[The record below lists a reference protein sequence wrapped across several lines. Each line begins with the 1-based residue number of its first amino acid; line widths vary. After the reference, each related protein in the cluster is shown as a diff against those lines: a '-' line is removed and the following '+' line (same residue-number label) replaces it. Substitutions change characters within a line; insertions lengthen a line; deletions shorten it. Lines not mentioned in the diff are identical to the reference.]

1 MIILNKLR
9 GGEFCLNSDLVET
22 ISENPDTTILLTNGK
37 IYIVQETMQEVIA
50 KISEYRREINSGIIH
65 IERK

>member
-9 GGEFCLNSDLVET
+9 SGEFCLNSDLIET

-37 IYIVQETMQEVIA
+37 IYIVQETMQEVID
-50 KISEYRREINSGIIH
+50 KISEYRREINGGTIH
-65 IERK
+65 IERI